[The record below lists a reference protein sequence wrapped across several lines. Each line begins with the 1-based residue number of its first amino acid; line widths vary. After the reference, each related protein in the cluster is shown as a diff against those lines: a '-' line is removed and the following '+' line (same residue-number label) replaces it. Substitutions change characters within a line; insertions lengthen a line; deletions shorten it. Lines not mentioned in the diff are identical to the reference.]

1 VAFDV
6 SNNSNG
12 MAFVL
17 ATAAVWECIAFACS
31 SPQTAELNIK
41 KREESL
47 MFWVHAGQG
56 LSLATI
62 LIGAAL
68 QKKTRNAIL
77 LGGAFGMASSEF
89 YYILAMRRGHERKDQ
104 EPTEDWD
111 KREEGGVV
119 YG

>member
-1 VAFDV
+1 MAFDA
-6 SNNSNG
+6 SQNSKG

-47 MFWVHAGQG
+47 MYWVHAGQG
-56 LSLATI
+56 LSAATI

-68 QKKTRNAIL
+68 TKNTRGAIL
-77 LGGAFGMASSEF
+77 AGGAFGMASAEGF
-89 YYILAMRRGHERKDQ
+89 YLLAVKRGNDPKRKNLP
-104 EPTEDWD
+104 PTEDW
-111 KREEGGVV
+111 GYSSG
-119 YG
+119 

>member
-1 VAFDV
+1 MAFDV
-6 SNNSNG
+6 SSNSNG

-31 SPQTAELNIK
+31 SPQTAELNIQ

-47 MFWVHAGQG
+47 MYWVHAGQG
-56 LSLATI
+56 LSLITI

-68 QKKTRNAIL
+68 NKKTRNSIL
-77 LGGAFGMASSEF
+77 FGGAFGMGSAEAF
-89 YYILAMRRGHERKDQ
+89 YLLAIKRGHEKPGP
-104 EPTEDWD
+104 PTEDWD
-111 KREEGGVV
+111 KRQEGGFV